1 MREPAAQGESG
12 EALLALYDEALP
24 AVYGYLFAR
33 CRQRQIAEDLTAETF
48 LAAVGAVRRDSVDD
62 LTIGWMV
69 GVARHKLADH
79 WRRSAR
85 EEAKVRALQESGD
98 TLDDPWD
105 VELDRLMAEK
115 TLAKLGSLH
124 RLVLTLRY
132 VDDLP
137 VAATAEILGR
147 SIHATEAL
155 LTRAKASFRRAYA
168 APTSTTTSTPSKG
181 GLP

>member
-1 MREPAAQGESG
+1 M
-12 EALLALYDEALP
+12 LLAMYDEALP

-48 LAAVGAVRRDSVDD
+48 LAAVDAVRRDSVDH

-85 EEAKVRALQESGD
+85 EEAKVLALRESGD

-105 VELDRLMAEK
+105 VELDRLMAEQ

-124 RLVLTLRY
+124 RPVLTLRY

-147 SIHATEAL
+147 SVHATEAL
-155 LTRAKASFRRAYA
+155 LTRAKTSFRRAYA
-168 APTSTTTSTPSKG
+168 SPTSTTTSTPSKG
-181 GLP
+181 GPP